1 MRVRVEIGDGEYL
14 IAHTDGTF
22 DFDGGSLIIRRDN
35 TRQHLVAAF
44 GPTGW
49 KSLSWEEG

>member
-22 DFDGGSLIIRRDN
+22 DFDGGSLIIWRDN

-44 GPTGW
+44 GPAGW